1 MNKDKTKSSGKT
13 SSEKVS
19 KVGQLFP
26 NASLEDYAKVNR
38 IKEAHDDGEICESKY
53 DSEDDV
59 SYDQGGNNENE
70 DCDDHDDHGDDS
82 DEEVSG

>member
-26 NASLEDYAKVNR
+26 NASLEDYAK
-38 IKEAHDDGEICESKY
+38 DDGEICESKY